1 MKTTLI
7 LWVLK
12 ALFSVTTEQWR
23 QVFGWVT
30 EAAARFTEG
39 RTKNAWVRENI
50 SKMWPLMKP
59 HVVDALV
66 GLAVGLMKKGGR
78 Q

>member
-1 MKTTLI
+1 MKTTLVI
-7 LWVLK
+7 WVLR
-12 ALFSVTTEQWR
+12 LLLSVTAEQWR

-50 SKMWPLMKP
+50 AKMWPSMKP

-66 GLAVGLMKKGGR
+66 GLAVGVLKKGAKP
-78 Q
+78 